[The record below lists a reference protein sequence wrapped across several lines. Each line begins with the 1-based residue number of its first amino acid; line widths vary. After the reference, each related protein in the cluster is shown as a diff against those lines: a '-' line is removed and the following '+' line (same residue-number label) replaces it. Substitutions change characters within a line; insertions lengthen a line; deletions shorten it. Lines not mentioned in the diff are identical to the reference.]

1 MISSHVREL
10 VSGIPIT
17 ACRNIVKGRDF
28 SGPNQT
34 IIVYIIRKV
43 SYCGIMILKEIIKI
57 FVILS
62 IVKLVLQKSAD
73 NLLPF
78 PKFCSEG
85 TVVGDY
91 INTIKMTFDFNF
103 DLYQA
108 VKHHEYT

>member
-34 IIVYIIRKV
+34 IIVYIIWKV

-62 IVKLVLQKSAD
+62 IV
-73 NLLPF
+73 NLLSF

-103 DLYQA
+103 NLYQA
-108 VKHHEYT
+108 VKQHEYT